1 MQRLQ
6 KAFRLLCLLLLLV
19 LATLGIG
26 LSGGVAIP
34 ISKRKEDRLISIEL
48 VESEKEKPEA
58 NIDNEQK

>member
-34 ISKRKEDRLISIEL
+34 ISKRKEDRLINIEL

>member
-1 MQRLQ
+1 M
-6 KAFRLLCLLLLLV
+6 LLLV